1 MTNIQTQIA
10 LVSPMTQRI
19 WSPSCEKIPGIP
31 STLWVRLQ
39 KLQFRV
45 PAHNPWMQTD
55 NHHQSVSKS
64 SSGFML
70 MLFVL
75 SCKTWNV
82 VKPGTWLV
90 RATLWVQQ
98 FQDLSPVLSMVPQGF
113 HSQQA
118 VKALTVRAVS
128 RQVRSK
134 VRDLVCLVSEA

>member
-1 MTNIQTQIA
+1 
-10 LVSPMTQRI
+10 MTQHI
-19 WSPSCEKIPGIP
+19 WSPSWEKVPGIP
-31 STLWVRLQ
+31 SALWMRLQ

-45 PAHNPWMQTD
+45 PTHNPWTQTD
-55 NHHQSVSKS
+55 NHQSVSKS

-90 RATLWVQQ
+90 RASLWAQQ
-98 FQDLSPVLSMVPQGF
+98 FQDLSPILSTVPQGF

-118 VKALTVRAVS
+118 VKARTVRALS